1 MTKWV
6 IPDTPSPEAIVRA
19 TAARLTGKMIYDAF
33 VKHMNHAYVD
43 EDFIELAGVCMD
55 GYFNL
60 LVIAEELR
68 NNLASNPAEVAA
80 IIKRA
85 GEDSNT

>member
-1 MTKWV
+1 MTDKLH
-6 IPDTPSPEAIVRA
+6 EAIVRA
-19 TAARLTGKMIYDAF
+19 TAVRLTGRMIYDAF

-43 EDFIELAGVCMD
+43 DDTIELAGVRMD

-68 NNLASNPAEVAA
+68 NNLASDPTEVAA
-80 IIKRA
+80 IIKKA
-85 GEDSNT
+85 GEDRG